1 MLFCVISVRY
11 EDVLHEGN
19 LDEDTQQE
27 EPAAPPADEPGPL
40 AQHDRI
46 KRK

>member
-1 MLFCVISVRY
+1 
-11 EDVLHEGN
+11 VLHEGN

-27 EPAAPPADEPGPL
+27 EPPPPGADETGPL